1 MNVRDE
7 IKRHGFTLIE
17 IMAVVVIIGILAMV
31 GISVATQQVAKT
43 KKTLAIS
50 QIRQIE
56 DGVQMFYMDVGR
68 YPEDLK
74 SLITKPSGAGGWN
87 EGGYLKVLPNDP
99 WKHEY
104 FYKTPGPDGRL
115 YVIGSYGADGQ
126 EGGEKDNADIT
137 CWNIYDE
144 AGKN

>member
-1 MNVRDE
+1 MNVRNE
-7 IKRHGFTLIE
+7 RKRCCFTLIE
-17 IMAVVVIIGILAMV
+17 IMAVVVIIGILAVV

-68 YPEDLK
+68 YPQDLK
-74 SLITKPSGAGGWN
+74 SLMTKPSDASGWKD
-87 EGGYLKVLPNDP
+87 GGYLKILPNDS
-99 WKHEY
+99 WGHEY
-104 FYKTPGPDGRL
+104 FYKIPGPDGRP
-115 YVIGSYGADGQ
+115 YVVGSYGADGQ
-126 EGGEKDNADIT
+126 EGGDTDNADIT

-144 AGKN
+144 AGKD